1 MNIDSFSACGLAE
14 CGILH
19 VFAFRTGAGSTSGRF
34 HPIMVRRMD
43 NPIIFQ
49 NCHNKARFPGRL
61 GKTIVEEKEGKKIV
75 GDEGKQNNAL
85 KASPSLASLF

>member
-1 MNIDSFSACGLAE
+1 MNIDFFSACGLAE

-34 HPIMVRRMD
+34 HSVMVRRME

-49 NCHNKARFPGRL
+49 NGHNQARFPEDPA
-61 GKTIVEEKEGKKIV
+61 KPSSKKEGKR
-75 GDEGKQNNAL
+75 L
-85 KASPSLASLF
+85 